1 MTIHL
6 NTASGQPLYE
16 QIVAQIRL
24 QVLTGALHD
33 GDQLP
38 SIRALAR
45 ELQVSII
52 TTKRAYEELEREGIL
67 AVSAGRGSF
76 VRADSIATSR
86 KTQLDQLTASLS
98 EAAGQAKVLGLG
110 GEQFAELARETYTKA
125 SSLRT

>member
-1 MTIHL
+1 LTIYL
-6 NTASGQPLYE
+6 NTAIGQPLYE

-52 TTKRAYEELEREGIL
+52 TTKRAYDELEREGIL
-67 AVSAGRGSF
+67 AVTAGRGSY
-76 VRADSIATSR
+76 VRAAGIEGSR
-86 KTQLDQLTASLS
+86 KTQLEQLKTSLADD
-98 EAAGQAKVLGLG
+98 AAGARVLGLSA
-110 GEQFAELARETYTKA
+110 EQFAALARESY
-125 SSLRT
+125 REP

>member
-1 MTIHL
+1 MEMQL
-6 NTASGQPLYE
+6 NTGSGQPLYE

-24 QVLTGALHD
+24 QVLTGTLAD

-67 AVSAGRGSF
+67 SVATGRGSF
-76 VRADSIATSR
+76 VRAEGIEGSR
-86 KTQLDQLTASLS
+86 RVQLEALEAQLTEAAAMAKNLGLDQ
-98 EAAGQAKVLGLG
+98 Q
-110 GEQFAELARETYTKA
+110 QFAALASKTYP
-125 SSLRT
+125 